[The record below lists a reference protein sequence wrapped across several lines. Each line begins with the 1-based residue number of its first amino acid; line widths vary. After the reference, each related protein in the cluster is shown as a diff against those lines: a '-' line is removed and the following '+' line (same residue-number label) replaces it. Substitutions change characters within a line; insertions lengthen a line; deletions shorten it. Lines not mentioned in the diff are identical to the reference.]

1 MRMSKIDRFEDV
13 IAWQLARKLVNAIY
27 SVSNKTEFA
36 KDFGT
41 RDQIRRAASSV
52 MHNIA
57 EGFDAGSD
65 AEFIRFLRYSLR
77 SASETQSHLY
87 TTLDQ
92 GYIKKKQFDELYK
105 KADVTKIKL
114 HGFIGYLVRNKSR
127 RKLREKATF
136 YDA

>member
-1 MRMSKIDRFEDV
+1 MRMGKIDRFEDM

-27 SVSNKTEFA
+27 SVSNKTEFS

-87 TTLDQ
+87 TTPDQ

>member
-1 MRMSKIDRFEDV
+1 MGKIDRFEDV

-87 TTLDQ
+87 TALDQ

-105 KADVTKIKL
+105 KADVTKLKL

>member
-1 MRMSKIDRFEDV
+1 MGKIDRFEDM

-87 TTLDQ
+87 TALDQ

>member
-1 MRMSKIDRFEDV
+1 MSKIDRFEDV

-36 KDFGT
+36 KDCGT
-41 RDQIRRAASSV
+41 RDEIRRAASSV

-87 TTLDQ
+87 TALDQ